1 MENRTRV
8 LITHHVK
15 LCITGSAYIVHID
28 EGRATL
34 HGTPDKLRQSGELLK
49 IIESE
54 EEQIEDEGDEEGKP
68 IEDTLPAH
76 VEVQK
81 DKKAPRV
88 LVEEETRA
96 TGMVKIRLYQMYFAM
111 VGSPIFWTILAAVI
125 FGSRG
130 LDIAESWWIKEWSHS
145 YDAPHNQTN
154 ATAIPQQEAL
164 VPQFKLVNY
173 NTPLQLVK
181 VNTANTDQSKADDLN
196 FYLGVYTLIVM
207 SNIIFGSARFAIL
220 YWGALRANRTLYSEL
235 LHRVFRAPLRFF
247 DTTPVGR
254 ILNRF
259 SKDFET
265 IDSEIPNNI
274 LHFVIQCI
282 AIVSSIVT
290 VGAVLPV
297 FSIPMIIVTAI
308 IIYLGSMFVSVSREL
323 KRMDSVSRSPLFSHF
338 TETIVGAATIRSF
351 GATRMFLQ
359 NMLKY
364 VDANSR
370 PYFYVWYSEGYFFYV
385 FFTVYLLFI
394 VFTRLCNRWIH
405 VRLALIG
412 AIINVL
418 TGVIILKNIETMNAS
433 VAGFC
438 LSFVLAFTDQV
449 CLCFLQILK
458 RNAGILIRFCC
469 LGVLGDS

>member
-34 HGTPDKLRQSGELLK
+34 HGTPNDLRQSGKLSK

-54 EEQIEDEGDEEGKP
+54 EEQIEDEGDEEWKP
-68 IEDTLPAH
+68 IEDTILAQG
-76 VEVQK
+76 EAQK
-81 DKKAPRV
+81 DKKVPRA

-130 LDIAESWWIKEWSHS
+130 LDIAESWWIKQWTHS
-145 YDAPHNQTN
+145 YDTPHNRTN
-154 ATAIPQQEAL
+154 ITVIPQQQQTL
-164 VPQFKLVNY
+164 LSQFKLINAYTSLRFVEIDTMDTNH
-173 NTPLQLVK
+173 
-181 VNTANTDQSKADDLN
+181 SKDDDLN
-196 FYLGVYTLIVM
+196 FYLVVYTFIVM

-220 YWGALRANRTLYSEL
+220 YWGALRANRALYSEL

-274 LHFVIQCI
+274 LHFVIQFI
-282 AIVSSIVT
+282 AIVSSIIT
-290 VGAVLPV
+290 VGAVLPI

-338 TETIVGAATIRSF
+338 TETIVGIATIRSF

-359 NMLKY
+359 DMLKY

-370 PYFYVWYSEGYFFYV
+370 PYFYVWYSENK
-385 FFTVYLLFI
+385 LF
-394 VFTRLCNRWIH
+394 
-405 VRLALIG
+405 
-412 AIINVL
+412 
-418 TGVIILKNIETMNAS
+418 
-433 VAGFC
+433 
-438 LSFVLAFTDQV
+438 
-449 CLCFLQILK
+449 
-458 RNAGILIRFCC
+458 
-469 LGVLGDS
+469 